1 MSASFRIVSLCGSAG
16 ALPGYV
22 QILKAMP
29 TDSGMVFVILTHRR
43 EGNSSG
49 LVRVLARATSMHV
62 QEVRNGSLFQPN
74 TVYVMPGGKDL
85 TINRDAFQLVP
96 ITRMRGLPDG
106 FDIYLESL
114 ATTTFRRAITVI
126 LSGMAADGSAALEHL
141 RETGGTNYAQTGAE
155 FSSMPDS
162 AVRTGMVD
170 YVGSPEEIAV
180 SILALLPN

>member
-1 MSASFRIVSLCGSAG
+1 
-16 ALPGYV
+16 
-22 QILKAMP
+22 MP
-29 TDSGMVFVILTHRR
+29 TDSGMAFVILTHRR

-49 LVRVLARATSMHV
+49 LIQILSRATSMQV
-62 QEVRNGSLFQPN
+62 QEVRDGSLFQPN

-85 TINRDAFQLVP
+85 TIARDAFRLDP
-96 ITRMRGLPDG
+96 MSTLRGLPDG
-106 FDIYLESL
+106 FDIYLESV
-114 ATTTFRRAITVI
+114 ATTTFQRAITVI

-170 YVGSPEEIAV
+170 YVGSPEQIAV
-180 SILALLPN
+180 SILALLPSQAAAVL